1 MTGENLGLAEPIELR
16 VLHGPQAGARLP
28 LEPGQRYTIGKADT
42 CAIVLGGAQV
52 AEEHATISADADGIS
67 VEPLQGRV
75 LTLAGEEVEAEP
87 LPLGTVLQFGLV
99 KLTAA
104 PVDGDWPDD
113 EALQV
118 RRASAEPAA
127 EEQDEALGETAA
139 APEVQLPASA
149 PAPAPRV
156 GLHLFEH
163 ADVRRYAVY
172 GAVVL
177 LVGGAVLAAAMQRPA
192 EAVVSTVAALPDQVE
207 PEASPAVTEAESASA
222 LADVLK
228 NFPKGALQVKRTEGG
243 GWMVAGRL
251 RTDKELQRLREGVS
265 ILQVPVEIKV
275 VLVAE
280 RLDAVKR
287 FVQAQHSP
295 GRLELRMEPGTGEVL
310 RIVGSA
316 SSAEEA
322 AAFPERARGEL
333 AAFEPIEFDILRPEQ
348 VRERFMDRVREAGL
362 DGKLRVT
369 ATDPVLELR
378 GVLSPQDRR
387 VWEAL
392 FLDFA
397 RRHGSTLKISAH
409 VEPERDA
416 IAANVAAV
424 VGGAF
429 PYIVTTTGQ
438 RIAPGGALAGNTVVA
453 VRDGEIVLSDG
464 ARFRYGP

>member
-1 MTGENLGLAEPIELR
+1 MSGENMGPADAIELR

-28 LEPGQRYTIGKADT
+28 LQPGQSYAIGTADT

-52 AEEHATISADADGIS
+52 AEEHATISVDADGIS

-75 LTLAGEEVEAEP
+75 LTLDGEEVEP
-87 LPLGTVLQFGLV
+87 DRVPLGTVLQFGLV

-104 PVDGDWPDD
+104 SVDD
-113 EALQV
+113 EWPGDEMLQV
-118 RRASAEPAA
+118 RSASAEPAVDED
-127 EEQDEALGETAA
+127 EEEPSDAPVA
-139 APEVQLPASA
+139 APEVQPPA

-156 GLHLFEH
+156 GLHLLKH
-163 ADVRRYAVY
+163 AEVRRYAVY

-192 EAVVSTVAALPDQVE
+192 EASASTVAASPDQAE
-207 PEASPAVTEAESASA
+207 PEASPAATEAASA
-222 LADVLK
+222 AALAEVLK
-228 NFPKGALQVKRTEGG
+228 NFPKGALEVKRTEGG
-243 GWMVAGRL
+243 GWALAGRL
-251 RTDKELQRLREGVS
+251 RTDKDLQRLRDAVS
-265 ILQVPVEIKV
+265 ALDVPAEIKV
-275 VLVAE
+275 VLDAE

-287 FVQAQHSP
+287 FVQAQQSP

-310 RIVGSA
+310 RILGSA

-333 AAFEPIEFDILRPEQ
+333 AAFGPIEFDILRPEQ
-348 VRERFMDRVREAGL
+348 VRERFMDRVRDAGL
-362 DGKLRVT
+362 DGRLRVT
-369 ATDPVLELR
+369 ATEPALELR
-378 GVLSPQDRR
+378 GVLGPQDRR
-387 VWEAL
+387 IWEAL
-392 FLDFA
+392 FLDFT
-397 RRHGSTLKISAH
+397 RRYGSTLKINAF

-429 PYIVTTTGQ
+429 PYIVTTGGQ

-464 ARFRYGP
+464 SRFRYGP

>member
-1 MTGENLGLAEPIELR
+1 MSVENMGLADAIELR

-28 LEPGQRYTIGKADT
+28 LQSGQSYTIGTADT

-52 AEEHATISADADGIS
+52 AEEHAQVSVDADGIS

-75 LTLAGEEVEAEP
+75 LTLAGEEVQAEP

-104 PVDGDWPDD
+104 SVDDEWPDD
-113 EALQV
+113 EALQI
-118 RRASAEPAA
+118 RSASAGPAV
-127 EEQDEALGETAA
+127 EEEEEDLGDAPAA
-139 APEVQLPASA
+139 APEVPP
-149 PAPAPRV
+149 PAPAPRT
-156 GLHLFEH
+156 GLHLFKH
-163 ADVRRYAVY
+163 AEVRRYAVY
-172 GAVVL
+172 GAVVM
-177 LVGGAVLAAAMQRPA
+177 LVGGAVFAAAMQRPV
-192 EAVVSTVAALPDQVE
+192 EAIASTVEASLDHVE
-207 PEASPAVTEAESASA
+207 PEPSPAETEAASASA
-222 LADVLK
+222 LAEVLK
-228 NFPKGALQVKRTEGG
+228 NFPKGTLVVKRTEGG

-251 RTDKELQRLREGVS
+251 RTGKDLQRLREGVS
-265 ILQVPVEIKV
+265 MLQVPVEIKV
-275 VLVAE
+275 VLDAE
-280 RLDAVKR
+280 RIDAVKR

-310 RIVGSA
+310 RIMGSA

-333 AAFEPIEFDILRPEQ
+333 AAFEPVEFDILRPEQ

-369 ATDPVLELR
+369 ATEPALELR

-387 VWEAL
+387 IWEAL

-397 RRHGSTLKISAH
+397 RRHGSTLKISAP

-429 PYIVTTTGQ
+429 PYIVTTDGQ

>member
-1 MTGENLGLAEPIELR
+1 
-16 VLHGPQAGARLP
+16 
-28 LEPGQRYTIGKADT
+28 
-42 CAIVLGGAQV
+42 
-52 AEEHATISADADGIS
+52 
-67 VEPLQGRV
+67 
-75 LTLAGEEVEAEP
+75 
-87 LPLGTVLQFGLV
+87 
-99 KLTAA
+99 
-104 PVDGDWPDD
+104 
-113 EALQV
+113 
-118 RRASAEPAA
+118 
-127 EEQDEALGETAA
+127 
-139 APEVQLPASA
+139 
-149 PAPAPRV
+149 
-156 GLHLFEH
+156 
-163 ADVRRYAVY
+163 
-172 GAVVL
+172 
-177 LVGGAVLAAAMQRPA
+177 
-192 EAVVSTVAALPDQVE
+192 
-207 PEASPAVTEAESASA
+207 
-222 LADVLK
+222 VLK
-228 NFPKGALQVKRTEGG
+228 NFPKGALEVKRTEGG